1 MNLIKKGRRI
11 LVENGYTFVAL
22 KKDEI
27 YSSTLHGIKPLMSKI
42 FVSNDYF
49 KDYVVIDRVI
59 GRAAALL
66 LIRSKVKYIHGFIL
80 SEPAKDLLEQYPEIK
95 EKIITLQPK
104 NVYFTK
110 QLECLFENNDGV
122 SDFIEYKLKQRKDYL
137 RNKNIHIIK
146 NELTKETMKCQVFD
160 YYVIIEASKKSNI
173 FLDILYQISKSYV
186 IMDEQVRS
194 LEV

>member
-1 MNLIKKGRRI
+1 MVI
-11 LVENGYTFVAL
+11 
-22 KKDEI
+22 EI
-27 YSSTLHGIKPLMSKI
+27 NTYKI
-42 FVSNDYF
+42 YKLNQNV
-49 KDYVVIDRVI
+49 
-59 GRAAALL
+59 
-66 LIRSKVKYIHGFIL
+66 
-80 SEPAKDLLEQYPEIK
+80 KDLLEQYPEIK

>member
-1 MNLIKKGRRI
+1 MNTYK
-11 LVENGYTFVAL
+11 
-22 KKDEI
+22 I
-27 YSSTLHGIKPLMSKI
+27 YKLNQN
-42 FVSNDYF
+42 V
-49 KDYVVIDRVI
+49 
-59 GRAAALL
+59 
-66 LIRSKVKYIHGFIL
+66 
-80 SEPAKDLLEQYPEIK
+80 KDLLEQYPEIK

-146 NELTKETMKCQVFD
+146 NELTKETMKCQMFD

>member
-1 MNLIKKGRRI
+1 MNTYK
-11 LVENGYTFVAL
+11 
-22 KKDEI
+22 I
-27 YSSTLHGIKPLMSKI
+27 YKLNQN
-42 FVSNDYF
+42 V
-49 KDYVVIDRVI
+49 
-59 GRAAALL
+59 
-66 LIRSKVKYIHGFIL
+66 
-80 SEPAKDLLEQYPEIK
+80 KDLLEQYPEIK

-186 IMDEQVRS
+186 IMDVQVRS
-194 LEV
+194 LVV

>member
-1 MNLIKKGRRI
+1 MNTYK
-11 LVENGYTFVAL
+11 
-22 KKDEI
+22 I
-27 YSSTLHGIKPLMSKI
+27 YKLNQN
-42 FVSNDYF
+42 V
-49 KDYVVIDRVI
+49 
-59 GRAAALL
+59 
-66 LIRSKVKYIHGFIL
+66 
-80 SEPAKDLLEQYPEIK
+80 KDLLEQYPEIK

-146 NELTKETMKCQVFD
+146 NELTKKTMKCQVFD

>member
-1 MNLIKKGRRI
+1 MVIEMNTYK
-11 LVENGYTFVAL
+11 
-22 KKDEI
+22 I
-27 YSSTLHGIKPLMSKI
+27 YKLNQS
-42 FVSNDYF
+42 V
-49 KDYVVIDRVI
+49 
-59 GRAAALL
+59 
-66 LIRSKVKYIHGFIL
+66 
-80 SEPAKDLLEQYPEIK
+80 KDLLEQYPEIK

>member
-1 MNLIKKGRRI
+1 MNTYK
-11 LVENGYTFVAL
+11 
-22 KKDEI
+22 I
-27 YSSTLHGIKPLMSKI
+27 YKLNQN
-42 FVSNDYF
+42 V
-49 KDYVVIDRVI
+49 
-59 GRAAALL
+59 
-66 LIRSKVKYIHGFIL
+66 
-80 SEPAKDLLEQYPEIK
+80 KDLLEQYPEIK

-160 YYVIIEASKKSNI
+160 YCVIIEASKKSNI

>member
-1 MNLIKKGRRI
+1 MNTYK
-11 LVENGYTFVAL
+11 
-22 KKDEI
+22 I
-27 YSSTLHGIKPLMSKI
+27 YKLNQN
-42 FVSNDYF
+42 V
-49 KDYVVIDRVI
+49 
-59 GRAAALL
+59 
-66 LIRSKVKYIHGFIL
+66 
-80 SEPAKDLLEQYPEIK
+80 KDLLVQYPEIK

>member
-1 MNLIKKGRRI
+1 MNTYK
-11 LVENGYTFVAL
+11 
-22 KKDEI
+22 I
-27 YSSTLHGIKPLMSKI
+27 YKLNQN
-42 FVSNDYF
+42 V
-49 KDYVVIDRVI
+49 
-59 GRAAALL
+59 
-66 LIRSKVKYIHGFIL
+66 
-80 SEPAKDLLEQYPEIK
+80 KDLLEQYPEIK

-160 YYVIIEASKKSNI
+160 FYVIIEASKKSNI

>member
-1 MNLIKKGRRI
+1 MNTYK
-11 LVENGYTFVAL
+11 
-22 KKDEI
+22 I
-27 YSSTLHGIKPLMSKI
+27 YKLNQN
-42 FVSNDYF
+42 V
-49 KDYVVIDRVI
+49 
-59 GRAAALL
+59 
-66 LIRSKVKYIHGFIL
+66 
-80 SEPAKDLLEQYPEIK
+80 KDLLEQYPEIK

-110 QLECLFENNDGV
+110 QLECLFENNEGV
-122 SDFIEYKLKQRKDYL
+122 SDFIEYKLKQRNDYL

-146 NELTKETMKCQVFD
+146 NELTKEIMRCEVFD
-160 YYVIIEASKKSNI
+160 YYIVIEASKKSNI

>member
-1 MNLIKKGRRI
+1 MNTYK
-11 LVENGYTFVAL
+11 
-22 KKDEI
+22 I
-27 YSSTLHGIKPLMSKI
+27 YKLNQN
-42 FVSNDYF
+42 V
-49 KDYVVIDRVI
+49 
-59 GRAAALL
+59 
-66 LIRSKVKYIHGFIL
+66 
-80 SEPAKDLLEQYPEIK
+80 KDLLEQYPEIK

-110 QLECLFENNDGV
+110 QLEYLFENNEGV
-122 SDFIEYKLKQRKDYL
+122 SDFIEYKLKQRNDYL

-146 NELTKETMKCQVFD
+146 NELTKEIMRCEVFD
-160 YYVIIEASKKSNI
+160 FYIVIEASKKSNI

>member
-1 MNLIKKGRRI
+1 MNTYK
-11 LVENGYTFVAL
+11 
-22 KKDEI
+22 I
-27 YSSTLHGIKPLMSKI
+27 YKLNQN
-42 FVSNDYF
+42 V
-49 KDYVVIDRVI
+49 
-59 GRAAALL
+59 
-66 LIRSKVKYIHGFIL
+66 
-80 SEPAKDLLEQYPEIK
+80 KDLLEQYPEIK

-146 NELTKETMKCQVFD
+146 NELTKETMTCQVFD

>member
-1 MNLIKKGRRI
+1 MNTYK
-11 LVENGYTFVAL
+11 
-22 KKDEI
+22 I
-27 YSSTLHGIKPLMSKI
+27 YKLNQN
-42 FVSNDYF
+42 V
-49 KDYVVIDRVI
+49 
-59 GRAAALL
+59 
-66 LIRSKVKYIHGFIL
+66 
-80 SEPAKDLLEQYPEIK
+80 KDLLEQYPEIK

-110 QLECLFENNDGV
+110 QLECLFENNYGV

>member
-1 MNLIKKGRRI
+1 MNTYK
-11 LVENGYTFVAL
+11 
-22 KKDEI
+22 I
-27 YSSTLHGIKPLMSKI
+27 YKLNQN
-42 FVSNDYF
+42 V
-49 KDYVVIDRVI
+49 
-59 GRAAALL
+59 
-66 LIRSKVKYIHGFIL
+66 
-80 SEPAKDLLEQYPEIK
+80 KDLLQQYPEIK